1 MLNFDVSFADVL
13 AVVFIALLTCVAIY
27 MPLYSRKLV
36 RKRKDALEMTKI
48 LDEKQR
54 KLNEFE
60 SALNEQK
67 RRLDERAA
75 VMDYWD
81 DIQMQRSEELE
92 CLKAEIYDALERGK
106 ADRER
111 RESEL
116 WYKEAELICRERELD
131 KRELDTICTK
141 QGF

>member
-1 MLNFDVSFADVL
+1 MLNLDVSFADVL
-13 AVVFIALLTCVAIY
+13 AVVFIALSTCLAIY
-27 MPLYSRKLV
+27 LSLYSRKLV
-36 RKRKDALEMTKI
+36 RKLKELSE
-48 LDEKQR
+48 L
-54 KLNEFE
+54 E

-75 VMDYWD
+75 IMDHWD
-81 DIQMQRSEELE
+81 DVQTQRSEELE
-92 CLKAEIYDALERGK
+92 CIKAELNAALEREE

-131 KRELDTICTK
+131 KRELDAICTK